1 MLTRALIVIN
11 IIAYIWETTTGNV
24 NSGQSLVNHGALFGP
39 YVVGRGEWWRVF
51 TSEFLHGGLLHIAT
65 NMIALY
71 QVGTFVELLYGRVR
85 FAIVYF
91 LAIVGAGVS
100 VIWFNFDVPT
110 IGASGAVFG
119 LFGALLAA
127 GLRLGKPGRALVQQ
141 SAGVIILNL
150 ILGFT
155 LFAGFVSNAGH
166 IGGLLAG
173 MLAGFVLFMG
183 PRYNEIRAREAQ
195 PETAAIPAG
204 TQLYEPAPPVHE

>member
-11 IIAYIWETTTGNV
+11 ILAYIWESTTGNL
-24 NSGQSLVNHGALFGP
+24 NSGQSLVDHGALYGP
-39 YVVGRGEWWRVF
+39 YVQRGEWWRIF

-85 FAIVYF
+85 FAIVYV

-100 VIWFNFDVPT
+100 VVLFNFDVPT
-110 IGASGAVFG
+110 VGASGAVFG

-127 GLRLGKPGRALVQQ
+127 GLRLGKPGRQLVQQ

-150 ILGFT
+150 VLGFT
-155 LFAGFVSNAGH
+155 VFAGFISNAGH
-166 IGGLLAG
+166 IGGLVLG
-173 MLAGFVLFMG
+173 LIAGFLLFMG
-183 PRYNEIRAREAQ
+183 PRYNEMRERESSSEAVAV
-195 PETAAIPAG
+195 AAGQQI
-204 TQLYEPAPPVHE
+204 YEPAPPVRE